1 MKLGKIILPALL
13 AIGAVSGFAFAKQA
27 EEKQLAP
34 TAAMSSYL
42 CDEDIDVGINV
53 QRTTYQADT
62 WETDQFYINSFESTD
77 VSGGDYLAIRIRSNN
92 GGASYFDFI
101 PNVGGNPHRITLV
114 SGVGVNPGGV
124 KFIPAVA
131 GNAGVAEDY
140 NGGRGW
146 DLPMNLWADCDIWL
160 CIPKT
165 TFTRNYWNTGKSI
178 DWENDGLWAVYFM
191 FYGVTCDNTNFDIG
205 NIWTANIDDD
215 GHLVKVNRLL
225 NWATVASG
233 TATIDTGDG
242 SMAKLNITRNNANLI
257 PAVDFINKIEHVD
270 ACNVSEST
278 TAYNNL
284 NASYNNLTSVQKFY
298 LDEYQIYDY
307 ADGDLGHTGG
317 RGVAYS
323 ASAKW
328 AQICATAGHV
338 SSARILFNKKND
350 SIVLTVALTSTLVLL
365 SVAGAYFIIRRR
377 KLQK

>member
-34 TAAMSSYL
+34 AAAMSTYL
-42 CDEDIDVGINV
+42 LDEDMDVGINV
-53 QRTTYQADT
+53 KKTTDGSWAIG
-62 WETDQFYINSFESTD
+62 QFYINTFESGD
-77 VSGGDYLAIRIRSNN
+77 VSGGDYLAFRMRSNN
-92 GGASYFDFI
+92 GGASFFDFI
-101 PNVGGNPHRITLV
+101 PNVGGNANRVPISPAATGIKCV
-114 SGVGVNPGGV
+114 
-124 KFIPAVA
+124 PAVYGGEA
-131 GNAGVAEDY
+131 FDY
-140 NGGRGW
+140 GGARTW
-146 DLPMNLWADCDIWL
+146 DLPLNFWTDADVWF

-165 TFTRNYWNTGKSI
+165 TFSRTYFGSGTL
-178 DWENDGLWAVYFM
+178 DWTNNLYAVYFM
-191 FYGVTCDNTNFDIG
+191 FYGEPAGDNVDFDIG
-205 NIWTANIDDD
+205 NLWTANIDSD
-215 GHLVKVNRLL
+215 GHLVKVNRII
-225 NWATVASG
+225 NWANIASG
-233 TATIDTGDG
+233 TATNDTGDG

-257 PAVDFINKIEHVD
+257 PAVKFVQDIENVD
-270 ACNVSEST
+270 ACNAT
-278 TAYNNL
+278 QATAAYNNL
-284 NASYNNLTSVQKFY
+284 NETYNGLTNAQKFY

-307 ADGDLGHTGG
+307 ADGDTGHTGG

-328 AQICATAGHV
+328 AQICAAAGHA